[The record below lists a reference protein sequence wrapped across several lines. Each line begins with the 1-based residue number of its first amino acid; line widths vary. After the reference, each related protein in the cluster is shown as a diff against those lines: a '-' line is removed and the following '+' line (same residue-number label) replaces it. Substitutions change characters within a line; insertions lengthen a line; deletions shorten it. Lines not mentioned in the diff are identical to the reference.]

1 MVTVIHG
8 VLVEGTAVVEE
19 ETVVQ
24 LVLNVENIIQLTI
37 IIIYIMYHAACTP
50 HYQLGLGIQCHVQIF
65 L

>member
-37 IIIYIMYHAACTP
+37 IIIYIMYHATP

>member
-24 LVLNVENIIQLTI
+24 LVLNVENNT
-37 IIIYIMYHAACTP
+37 MD
-50 HYQLGLGIQCHVQIF
+50 HYYNITLCVMLLMCYVQIF